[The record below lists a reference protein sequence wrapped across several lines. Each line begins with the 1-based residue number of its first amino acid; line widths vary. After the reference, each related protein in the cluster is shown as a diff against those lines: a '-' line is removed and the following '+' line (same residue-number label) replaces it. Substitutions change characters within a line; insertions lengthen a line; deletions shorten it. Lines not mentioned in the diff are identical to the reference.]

1 MLMKMIEKIDGKD
14 LRDKD
19 IKKDTFRCKNC
30 DNLLR
35 GISGKNI
42 IEITI
47 VCDQCKTVN
56 KFK

>member
-1 MLMKMIEKIDGKD
+1 MKMIEKIDGKD